1 MGTER
6 ENFKNRLGV
15 LFAMAGSA
23 IGLGNI
29 WRFPYVTAQNG
40 GAAFIL
46 VYLILMTLICLPV
59 LISETL
65 LGRRSASNA
74 ISAYGKLVPEA
85 GKAWGK
91 IGYFGVMAAMC
102 VLSFYCVVGGWSVR
116 YLIDAVTFQITSFD
130 GNYAER
136 FGSYIGSP
144 LPPVLYAMSF
154 LAITG
159 AVIVM
164 GVKNGIERMSK
175 IMMSVLLVIIVLVA
189 IRSMT
194 LPGAMEGVKYMLV
207 PDFSKIDGNVVL
219 AALGQAFFSM
229 SIGCGTILTYGSYV
243 KKSENLVTTSILTSA
258 MDVLFA
264 IIAGLAIIPA
274 VFAIASMN
282 GYEPV
287 VDAGPS
293 LVYITLP
300 GVFKAMPMGA
310 VFAILFFLA
319 LLLAA
324 VTSSISMMESMVA
337 FLTEE
342 FRMKRSVSVIL
353 CIVLCGTVGCF
364 CSLSQG
370 AMANLKL
377 FGLNIFDFF
386 DYISSNIL
394 MVCGGF
400 FMMIFAGWRMKKSD
414 YMDELTNGGTLH
426 IPAWFARTL
435 YFLVRYLAP
444 LGILAIFLANL
455 LL

>member
-6 ENFKNRLGV
+6 ESFKNRFGV

-29 WRFPYVTAQNG
+29 WRFPYITAQNG

-46 VYLILMTLICLPV
+46 VYLLLMTLICLPV

-74 ISAYGKLVPEA
+74 ISAYGKLVPKA

-102 VLSFYCVVGGWSVR
+102 VLSFYCVVGGWSIR
-116 YLIDAVTFQITSFD
+116 YLIDAVTFQMTSFE
-130 GNYAER
+130 GNYAAR
-136 FGSYIGSP
+136 FGEYITSP
-144 LPPVLYAMSF
+144 LPPILYALLF
-154 LAITG
+154 LGITG

-175 IMMSVLLVIIVLVA
+175 IMMSVLLVVILLVTV
-189 IRSMT
+189 RSLT
-194 LPGAMEGVKYMLV
+194 LPGAMEGVRYMLV

-243 KKSENLVTTSILTSA
+243 KKSENLVTTSIMTSA

-274 VFAIASMN
+274 VYAIASMN
-282 GYEPV
+282 GVEPV

-300 GVFKAMPMGA
+300 GVFKAMPMGS
-310 VFAILFFLA
+310 VCAILFFLA

-337 FLTEE
+337 FLTER
-342 FRMKRSVSVIL
+342 FGMKRSVSVTL
-353 CIVLCGTVGCF
+353 CILLCGTVGCF

-370 AMANLKL
+370 AMANLTL
-377 FGLNIFDFF
+377 FGLNVFDFF

-400 FMMIFAGWRMKKSD
+400 FMMVFAGWRLDRKD
-414 YMDELTNGGTLH
+414 YMDELTNGGTLA
-426 IPAWFARTL
+426 IPAWFAKTI